1 MDSVVILRDGRRIPR
16 GRIIEDPD
24 GTLTWETHVRE
35 SKHLFRRLDAWT
47 LSDTV
52 LKQLI
57 ARGVERIR
65 LRVRETGE
73 IYEVDLT
80 KFAMEAEELDQ
91 TGWRSAT
98 ERQYA
103 LPRHKWERKGIGA
116 KQLSLL

>member
-1 MDSVVILRDGRRIPR
+1 MESVVVLRDGRRIPR
-16 GRIIEDPD
+16 GRLVEDD
-24 GTLTWETHVRE
+24 NGQLTWEAWVRE

-47 LSDTV
+47 LSETV
-52 LKQLI
+52 LQQLI

-73 IYEVDLT
+73 IYEVDLIR
-80 KFAMEAEELDQ
+80 FATEAEELAQ
-91 TGWRSAT
+91 SGWKSAT

-103 LPRHKWERKGIGA
+103 LPRHKWERKESGV

>member
-16 GRIIEDPD
+16 GRIVEDAD
-24 GTLTWETHVRE
+24 GKLTWQTQVSE

-47 LSDTV
+47 LSDTI
-52 LKQLI
+52 LQQLI

-65 LRVRETGE
+65 LKVRETGE
-73 IYEVDLT
+73 IYECDLMF
-80 KFAMEAEELDQ
+80 FATEAEELDQ
-91 TGWRSAT
+91 AGWRSAT

-103 LPRHKWERKGIGA
+103 LPRHKWERKGSGV